1 VTAGLKHNA
10 IVNATGLRLGAALP
24 AGLSEVARRSSARRP
39 TGRQRGRV
47 APNWA
52 IIGLLDSRPAAASLT
67 AAGSRRQQQRRQSRE
82 RLPSLAADRAAL
94 PLSGYVR
101 SVLLQAPPP
110 RQVRRPPIEK
120 QLLGKMVGQLG
131 RLGNNLNQ
139 LTRLANEGRIV
150 PPQTL
155 GMALD
160 DVRRLV
166 DAIAKALGHDY

>member
-1 VTAGLKHNA
+1 
-10 IVNATGLRLGAALP
+10 
-24 AGLSEVARRSSARRP
+24 
-39 TGRQRGRV
+39 
-47 APNWA
+47 
-52 IIGLLDSRPAAASLT
+52 
-67 AAGSRRQQQRRQSRE
+67 
-82 RLPSLAADRAAL
+82 
-94 PLSGYVR
+94 
-101 SVLLQAPPP
+101 
-110 RQVRRPPIEK
+110 
-120 QLLGKMVGQLG
+120 MVGQLG

>member
-1 VTAGLKHNA
+1 MTE
-10 IVNATGLRLGAALP
+10 P
-24 AGLSEVARRSSARRP
+24 APASAPKRSRSGSRTRQTRPLS
-39 TGRQRGRV
+39 
-47 APNWA
+47 
-52 IIGLLDSRPAAASLT
+52 LYLT
-67 AAGSRRQQQRRQSRE
+67 AEE
-82 RLPSLAADRAAL
+82 RAAVAEAADRAAL

-110 RQVRRPPIEK
+110 RQVRRPPIEQ
-120 QLLGKMVGQLG
+120 QLLGKLVGQLG

-166 DAIAKALGHDY
+166 DDIAKALGHDY